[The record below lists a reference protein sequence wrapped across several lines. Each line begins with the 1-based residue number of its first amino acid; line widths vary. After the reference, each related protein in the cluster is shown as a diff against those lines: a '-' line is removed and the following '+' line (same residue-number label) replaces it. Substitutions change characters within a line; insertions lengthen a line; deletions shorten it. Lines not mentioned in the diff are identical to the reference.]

1 MWGPKTEMDIGPDQ
15 LVTNSVSSYSLS
27 TLVWAPRQTRREVES
42 WAQSDPTS
50 LNMWLRNIRNL
61 SHTPRLRSSLRSGL
75 TSEDTGGG
83 LEDIEA
89 NKDEDDEDDDD
100 DEEDEEDEET
110 MLVWEVWAG
119 LEGLGWSGY
128 STLSSSLESWLD

>member
-1 MWGPKTEMDIGPDQ
+1 
-15 LVTNSVSSYSLS
+15 
-27 TLVWAPRQTRREVES
+27 
-42 WAQSDPTS
+42 
-50 LNMWLRNIRNL
+50 MWLRNIRNL

-75 TSEDTGGG
+75 TSEDTGAG
-83 LEDIEA
+83 L
-89 NKDEDDEDDDD
+89 EDDEDE
-100 DEEDEEDEET
+100 EEDEEEEEET